1 MVYAVSYCPLS
12 KHKEIKKLGFDDSKK
27 LTEERRTQL
36 AKIIEANKEWIG
48 WAVYVISP
56 SDISANMLKRPVY
69 NLNEMAHDAT
79 IKLIK
84 QVVANKVNLKEI
96 YVDPVGPS
104 IPYKNKLQSYFP
116 GVAITVEPKA
126 DALYP
131 IVSAAS
137 ICAKV
142 TRDQVVQ
149 NWEWTEQGLELSKD
163 FGSGYPSDPNTVR
176 WMDEN
181 EDSFFGFPS
190 IMRFSWKTIS
200 QRMMQKRTVEWS
212 EDEDDIFDGQPAVTK
227 RVKNILEEK
236 IAMKEKLKRKAAK
249 YNHHQRGKINGLL
262 SLDTTQEL

>member
-12 KHKEIKKLGFDDSKK
+12 RYEEFKKLGFDAEKRVK
-27 LTEERRTQL
+27 L
-36 AKIIEANKEWIG
+36 ASIIEANLDWVG

-56 SDISANMLKRPVY
+56 QDISTNMLKRPVY

-84 QVVANKVNLKEI
+84 HVVDNDINITEI

-104 IPYKNKLQSYFP
+104 AKYQVKLSSFFP
-116 GVAITVEPKA
+116 NSLITVEPKA

-142 TRDQVVQ
+142 TRDQFVN
-149 NWEWTEQGLELSKD
+149 NWVWVEEELEESSISKV

-176 WMDEN
+176 WLDEN

-190 IMRFSWKTIS
+190 VMRFSWSTVSTRMIKT
-200 QRMMQKRTVEWS
+200 RNVEWS
-212 EDEDDIFDGQPAVTK
+212 EDEDDNPKPSTK
-227 RVKNILEEK
+227 REEK
-236 IAMKEKLKRKAAK
+236 LIEEKRMKRERQRQRALKESE
-249 YNHHQRGKINGLL
+249 YLF
-262 SLDTTQEL
+262 